1 MKFIRFGDIKA
12 FEQKYYKRCPSI
24 DEFAHAPPR
33 RKGFF
38 AFPYAFFDPCYIVR
52 HPACEPH
59 SPLRYLRDEKGRKLT
74 RRDVGDIYAEVL
86 LKEMGLPKQPIV
98 YEERPSWVCIMRDPR
113 HPPMRTRNGRLNQKF
128 GHLKD
133 VNGNRVDARCFFRL
147 DWSRWHL
154 HDFDGEHPFCHCKP
168 SEIFDDALCQLG
180 VYECYADLDA
190 HSIREAQEMTVKY
203 LSKHGVRVKSLFPW
217 PLYEKGEDAFLAVY
231 KKPRIFDYDGCV
243 WHHLRK
249 FVPQGSVLAAYGTTW
264 VYTTMRD
271 FEGALRHANQKTY
284 AKHKN
289 SQAKAKASLFGG
301 PNYENAI
308 FDVNDM
314 YEVFFDEEDIK
325 KIS

>member
-12 FEQKYYKRCPSI
+12 FEQKYYKRCPCI
-24 DEFAHAPPR
+24 DEYAHAPPR

-38 AFPYAFFDPCYIVR
+38 AFPYAFFDPCYIIR

-74 RRDVGDIYAEVL
+74 FRDLRDTTDVKL
-86 LKEMGLPKQPIV
+86 LKELGLPKQPLV
-98 YEERPSWVCIMRDPR
+98 LEKRPSWVCIMRDPS
-113 HPPMRTRNGRLNQKF
+113 HPPCRTGNGRLNQKF
-128 GHLKD
+128 DYLTD
-133 VNGNRVDARCFFRL
+133 VHGEHVDVENFFDR
-147 DWSRWHL
+147 DWCLS
-154 HDFDGEHPFCHCKP
+154 DFDDEHLFRHCEPSDLKP
-168 SEIFDDALCQLG
+168 DILYWLG
-180 VYECYADLDA
+180 VYERYADIPWRSAKRNL
-190 HSIREAQEMTVKY
+190 IEAIGY
-203 LSKHGVRVKSLFPW
+203 LSRRGIRIESLFAW
-217 PLYEKGEDAFLAVY
+217 PLYEKDENTFLAVY
-231 KKPRIFDYDGCV
+231 KKPRLFDYKGCV

-249 FVPQGSVLAAYGTTW
+249 FVPQGAVLAAYGTTW

-271 FEGALRHANQKTY
+271 FEGALRHANPKTY

-289 SQAKAKASLFGG
+289 SQTKAKASLFGG